1 MGRYGSHVE
10 QTYSQRIRLKNS
22 KALTGSNL
30 MSHLPSA
37 SLVNRKWAIAIDPSY
52 ISKAGKKTPHIGRF
66 GRDVHSL
73 LNMVSKSWVLA
84 SLILMPKTA

>member
-1 MGRYGSHVE
+1 MNTELDQYMD
-10 QTYSQRIRLKNS
+10 IFK
-22 KALTGSNL
+22 
-30 MSHLPSA
+30 
-37 SLVNRKWAIAIDPSY
+37 D
-52 ISKAGKKTPHIGRF
+52 